1 MNPTIEKIIAHLF
14 EDVERTEETRAIY
27 EEIRTNCQERY
38 SDARERGLSEDE
50 AIHDVLESL
59 SGMEEMLRPYARDR
73 QEAEDAREGFA
84 FSEEHGDA
92 ESFVFFDENEEQP
105 LSSRTFDP
113 AQTPIREI
121 RLSRM
126 TGTDVALSPSDDGL
140 VHISWD
146 ETGRAFSARMVSGA
160 LLIEPSPSEQET
172 PDLRDAS
179 LNTLPEKLG
188 RMLSGIFQN
197 VSISFGG
204 GTGGSLS
211 MTLPADLAPALYV
224 GTASGNV
231 EVHDLSL
238 AKAHLSSTSGDIR
251 LFHTKVAGELRTAST
266 SGDIQADDVRAKEL
280 SLASSTSGDIR
291 LTRLEVEGMLRMSTA
306 SGDIQGEDVHA
317 GEVGLTSSSSGD
329 MRLMRCTVASQL
341 HLKTTSGDITWE
353 GGCPSAEI
361 TSISG
366 DLHIGGAFETL
377 RFKTVSG
384 DVMIPAGSPKLR
396 EIFGQTVSGNIR
408 LRLPADLRACV
419 SCRSVSG
426 DVHQSFSSFA
436 DGEARVTLQTTSGG
450 ISVR

>member
-59 SGMEEMLRPYARDR
+59 SGMEEMLRPYARSKK
-73 QEAEDAREGFA
+73 EAEDVEEGFA

-92 ESFVFFDENEEQP
+92 ESFAFFDENEEGA
-105 LSSRTFDP
+105 LNTRTFDP

-121 RLSRM
+121 RLPRM
-126 TGTDVALSPSDDGL
+126 TSTDVTLSPSDDGL
-140 VHISWD
+140 VHVSWED
-146 ETGRAFSARMVSGA
+146 QVFSARMEGGA
-160 LLIEPSPSEQET
+160 LLIEPSSSGQET
-172 PDLRDAS
+172 PDLRDTS

-197 VSISFGG
+197 VTISFGG
-204 GTGGSLS
+204 GTGGAL
-211 MTLPADLAPALYV
+211 TVALPADLAPALYV
-224 GTASGNV
+224 TASSGNV
-231 EVHDLSL
+231 ELRDLSL

-251 LFHTKVAGELRTAST
+251 LSHTTVAGELRTTST

-280 SLASSTSGDIR
+280 SQVASTSGDVR
-291 LTRLEVEGMLRMSTA
+291 LNHTEVEGTLRMSTA
-306 SGDIQGEDVHA
+306 SGDIQGEDVRA
-317 GEVGLTSSSSGD
+317 GEVSLTSSSSGD
-329 MRLMRCTVASQL
+329 VRLTRCTVASQL
-341 HLKTTSGDITWE
+341 HLKTTSGDVTWE
-353 GGCPSAEI
+353 GNCSRAEI

-366 DLHIGGAFETL
+366 DLRINGGMEAL

-384 DVMIPAGSPKLR
+384 DVMIAAGSPNLR
-396 EIFGQTVSGNIR
+396 ELSGQTVSGDIR
-408 LRLPADLRACV
+408 LRLPVDLRACV

-426 DVHQSFSSFA
+426 DVHQNFSSFA